1 VFQEFYATAA
11 RHPRDLAGRGLDRN
25 RKGELWDGF
34 GGRPGLGGRRGGGIP
49 NGSPVR
55 INDILSSSFSPLDGE
70 SGARA
75 PLANNVLAIF
85 SLTLK
90 WLIVSRRQCRNPF
103 RPRDSTF
110 TPEIRSA
117 PVARGLRTI
126 RLRLSAI
133 PGETRACPR
142 EYYRARGVN
151 YRRRRRR
158 YATAAARTE
167 GSREGRGT
175 EWGRDGIEMADVF
188 ARRIPR
194 RYRAGCNGVTC
205 H

>member
-11 RHPRDLAGRGLDRN
+11 RHPRDLAGRASLDRN

-34 GGRPGLGGRRGGGIP
+34 GDGGHTGGGGGGEGRGIP
-49 NGSPVR
+49 NGSPLR
-55 INDILSSSFSPLDGE
+55 INDILSSSSSPLDGE

-75 PLANNVLAIF
+75 ALANNVLAIF

-117 PVARGLRTI
+117 PVARGVCTI

-158 YATAAARTE
+158 YATAATRR
-167 GSREGRGT
+167 GQGT